1 MDEHTIKLEEGVAKE
16 EKGKG
21 GLVGGLILIAVGT
34 VFLIA
39 QFVDLGELTGL
50 LVLPFL
56 GLVFII
62 AGIVTRQ
69 SAFFIPGG
77 ILAGLGLG
85 TYLVA
90 GPYSGRASQD
100 EGGIFMLAFAAGWV
114 LIPILSILFTRG
126 ERHLWALIV
135 AAILGLV
142 GAAISYGGVAMTA
155 LETLGRWWPIFLI
168 AGGILILWRSRSG
181 R

>member
-1 MDEHTIKLEEGVAKE
+1 LWSS
-16 EKGKG
+16 
-21 GLVGGLILIAVGT
+21 
-34 VFLIA
+34 
-39 QFVDLGELTGL
+39 GELIGL

-56 GLVFII
+56 RPGLHHCRYCDPAV
-62 AGIVTRQ
+62 G
-69 SAFFIPGG
+69 FFIPGG

-114 LIPILSILFTRG
+114 LIPILSILFSRG

-142 GAAISYGGVAMTA
+142 GAAISYGGVALTA
-155 LETLGRWWPIFLI
+155 LEMLGRWWPIFLI

>member
-1 MDEHTIKLEEGVAKE
+1 MDEHSEPMDDAMPNRKDRGSSI
-16 EKGKG
+16 G
-21 GLVGGLILIAVGT
+21 GIILIALGVL
-34 VFLIA
+34 FLVA
-39 QFVDLGELTGL
+39 QFVDLGDMAGL

-62 AGIVTRQ
+62 TGIATRQ
-69 SAFFIPGG
+69 SGFFIPGG

-90 GPYSGRASQD
+90 GPFADRTGQD
-100 EGGIFMLAFAAGWV
+100 EGGIFLLAFAAGWV
-114 LIPILSILFTRG
+114 LIPILSILFSRG

-142 GAAISYGGVAMTA
+142 GAAISYGGIA
-155 LETLGRWWPIFLI
+155 LATLEALGRWWPLFLI
-168 AGGILILWRSRSG
+168 AGGLLILLRGRSAR
-181 R
+181 